1 MKRITIAIDG
11 YSGTGKSS
19 TAKEVAKKLNYQYID
34 SGAMYRACT
43 LYFLNHSIDLKDNQN
58 IDAALEAIS
67 IELDANK
74 IFLNGEDVS
83 SEIRTMQVNDH
94 VSSISAILKVREAM
108 VAQQQLIGESK
119 GIVMDGR
126 DIGTVVF
133 PEAEL
138 KIFMTADPV
147 IRAKRR
153 QLELSAKGIEE
164 DLDKILNNLLLR
176 DKIDSSRA
184 ESPLVKA
191 YGAVEID
198 TSSTSLEEQIDIIFN
213 SAKSI
218 IYDN

>member
-1 MKRITIAIDG
+1 
-11 YSGTGKSS
+11 
-19 TAKEVAKKLNYQYID
+19 
-34 SGAMYRACT
+34 
-43 LYFLNHSIDLKDNQN
+43 
-58 IDAALEAIS
+58 
-67 IELDANK
+67 
-74 IFLNGEDVS
+74 
-83 SEIRTMQVNDH
+83 
-94 VSSISAILKVREAM
+94 
-108 VAQQQLIGESK
+108 
-119 GIVMDGR
+119 
-126 DIGTVVF
+126 
-133 PEAEL
+133 
-138 KIFMTADPV
+138 MTADPV

>member
-191 YGAVEID
+191 YGA
-198 TSSTSLEEQIDIIFN
+198 
-213 SAKSI
+213 
-218 IYDN
+218 

>member
-1 MKRITIAIDG
+1 MKKITIAIDG

-43 LYFLNHSIDLKDNQN
+43 LYFLNHSIDLKNDQN
-58 IDAALEAIS
+58 IDGALEAIN
-67 IELDANK
+67 IELDANR

-94 VSSISAILKVREAM
+94 VSSVSAILKVREAM
-108 VAQQQLIGESK
+108 VAQQKLIGESK

-138 KIFMTADPV
+138 KIFMTAEPV

-153 QLELSAKGIEE
+153 QLELRAKGIEE
-164 DLDKILNNLLLR
+164 ELATILNNLMLR

-191 YGAVEID
+191 DGAVEID
-198 TSSTSLEEQIDIIFN
+198 TSSTSLEEQVDIIFN

-218 IYDN
+218 IYEN